1 MIKPIHEHDVALG
14 RLFLK
19 VLSLGCR
26 KFGFLDTMLSPGATQ
41 LKKMINVDQS
51 QNAVQ
56 TARTDVDGHE
66 NEIGVKATVRFLYGG
81 VASARHWL
89 NEKPFLDVLAVAMI
103 TTNPTVITAGFIDSL
118 AAELPEAVIAALTTL
133 IPCYLFTTVPAPYF
147 KKYDRLP
154 CVIVFVDDITAAAT
168 SAVTGSAI
176 VVAKRSIIHVP
187 TMLIALVTMLLLW
200 ELKLQELII
209 ITAAAMVSGLSFYL
223 RTV

>member
-66 NEIGVKATVRFLYGG
+66 NEIGVTATVRFLHGG
-81 VASARHWL
+81 AVSARH
-89 NEKPFLDVLAVAMI
+89 
-103 TTNPTVITAGFIDSL
+103 
-118 AAELPEAVIAALTTL
+118 
-133 IPCYLFTTVPAPYF
+133 
-147 KKYDRLP
+147 
-154 CVIVFVDDITAAAT
+154 
-168 SAVTGSAI
+168 
-176 VVAKRSIIHVP
+176 
-187 TMLIALVTMLLLW
+187 
-200 ELKLQELII
+200 
-209 ITAAAMVSGLSFYL
+209 
-223 RTV
+223 